1 MTGVQTC
8 ALPILENIEF
18 YNSDQA
24 AYYQV
29 SDSTGNAKTI
39 LLELPSGTKTE
50 WTYKEAFRP
59 AKGIPYSISVTNVP
73 KDTIN
78 HVPSFDR
85 LIVRHLK
92 NGTSF
97 QIDSIGYYTLY
108 NEGQS
113 IIFVR
118 KQAKGNARSEERRVG
133 KECRIGCRSRW
144 SPYH

>member
-1 MTGVQTC
+1 MHLFDSRTRKE
-8 ALPILENIEF
+8 ILLEDVENIEF

-92 NGTSF
+92 TALPFKLTVLVIIPCTTKDNLS
-97 QIDSIGYYTLY
+97 SLY
-108 NEGQS
+108 VNK
-113 IIFVR
+113 R
-118 KQAKGNARSEERRVG
+118 KVTH
-133 KECRIGCRSRW
+133 CVMV
-144 SPYH
+144 H